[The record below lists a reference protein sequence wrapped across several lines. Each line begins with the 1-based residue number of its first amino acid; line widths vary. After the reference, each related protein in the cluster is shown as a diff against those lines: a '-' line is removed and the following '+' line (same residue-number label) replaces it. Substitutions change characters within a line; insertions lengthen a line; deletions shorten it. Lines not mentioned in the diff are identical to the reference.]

1 MPRPRRACDRRGRI
15 ATVVAARLDPRESSR
30 IDACLSTEMKDRT
43 PWPTTR
49 TVLFKSKPVELAG
62 PQLKPGDKAPDFSCV
77 GAGLSVSD
85 WPIPAGKA
93 RLFNVVPSL
102 DTPVC
107 NTQTRR
113 FNEELNA
120 LGDKVAA
127 YTVSLDLPFAQ
138 QRWCTEA
145 KVENL
150 KNLSDVRD
158 HSFGEH
164 YGVLIKG
171 LPIPLLARAVFVV
184 DAQDTIRY
192 AEIVP
197 DIAPGARL
205 RARAQGVERGR
216 GGLIT
221 VPNRRSRHG
230 PRSGSVSAPW
240 REAMCASV
248 PCGTSLNPPGA

>member
-1 MPRPRRACDRRGRI
+1 MA
-15 ATVVAARLDPRESSR
+15 E
-30 IDACLSTEMKDRT
+30 
-43 PWPTTR
+43 TR
-49 TVLFKSKPVELAG
+49 TVLFKGNPVELIGPALKAG
-62 PQLKPGDKAPDFSCV
+62 DRAPDFSCV
-77 GAGLSVSD
+77 GAGLTVVSLSD
-85 WPIPAGKA
+85 SAGKA

-113 FNEELNA
+113 FSEELRSLA
-120 LGDKVAA
+120 DKAAA

-138 QRWCTEA
+138 QRWCTDA

-184 DAQDTIRY
+184 DPQNTIKY
-192 AEIVP
+192 VQIVP
-197 DIAPGARL
+197 DISSEPDYEPALKAL
-205 RARAQGVERGR
+205 K
-216 GGLIT
+216 
-221 VPNRRSRHG
+221 
-230 PRSGSVSAPW
+230 
-240 REAMCASV
+240 EAT
-248 PCGTSLNPPGA
+248 GT

>member
-1 MPRPRRACDRRGRI
+1 MA
-15 ATVVAARLDPRESSR
+15 ES
-30 IDACLSTEMKDRT
+30 
-43 PWPTTR
+43 R
-49 TVLFKSKPVELAG
+49 TVTFKGNPVELVG
-62 PQLKPGDKAPDFSCV
+62 PALKPGDPAPDFSCV
-77 GAGLSVSD
+77 GAGLSIVGLGDS
-85 WPIPAGKA
+85 AGKA

-113 FNEELNA
+113 FSEELRA
-120 LGDKVAA
+120 LGDKVSA

-150 KNLSDVRD
+150 KNLSDVHD

-184 DAQDTIRY
+184 DPQGTIKY
-192 AEIVP
+192 VQIVP
-197 DIAPGARL
+197 EIAQEPDY
-205 RARAQGVERGR
+205 Q
-216 GGLIT
+216 
-221 VPNRRSRHG
+221 P
-230 PRSGSVSAPW
+230 
-240 REAMCASV
+240 
-248 PCGTSLNPPGA
+248 